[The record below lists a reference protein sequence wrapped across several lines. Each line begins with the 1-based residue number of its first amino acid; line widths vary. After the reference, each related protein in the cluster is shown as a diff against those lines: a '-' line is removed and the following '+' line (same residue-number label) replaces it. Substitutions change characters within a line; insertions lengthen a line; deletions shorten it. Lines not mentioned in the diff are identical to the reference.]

1 MNEERIQILKM
12 LEHGKV
18 NAADAAKLLEAV
30 DATEAAKPVPVARF
44 LRVRVYD
51 EKTGKNKVNVNL
63 PFSLVEL
70 VLRMGVKFIPK
81 DSGVD
86 FSAANLE
93 ELIKA
98 VKEGVT
104 GKIVDVT
111 DEDEGVHVE
120 VVVE

>member
-1 MNEERIQILKM
+1 MNEERLQILKM
-12 LEHGKV
+12 LEEGKV

-30 DATEAAKPVPVARF
+30 DATEASLPVQVARF

-63 PFSLVEL
+63 PFGLVE
-70 VLRMGVKFIPK
+70 VGLRLGVKFIPK
-81 DSGVD
+81 DSGID
-86 FSAANLE
+86 LSSANLE

-120 VVVE
+120 VIVE

>member
-1 MNEERIQILKM
+1 MNEERIQTLHM
-12 LEHGKV
+12 VAAGKV
-18 NAADAAKLLEAV
+18 SAADAAKLLEAV
-30 DATEAAKPVPVARF
+30 DATEAAKPVQVARF

-63 PFSLVEL
+63 PFSLVE
-70 VLRMGVKFIPK
+70 VGLRMGLKFIPK
-81 DSGVD
+81 DTGIDVSGI
-86 FSAANLE
+86 NME

-111 DEDEGVHVE
+111 DDDEGVHVE
-120 VVVE
+120 VVIE

>member
-12 LEHGKV
+12 LEQGKV